1 MRLPKRISA
10 MFFCLLLAIPTI
22 VLGQVKMDSDDSDAA
37 ALQQKLASANAVK
50 MTLSGPFGKACAA
63 KKMWRDDSAR
73 MWCDRISSDYD
84 SDPSL
89 KELILLRGCSLS
101 NETGAE
107 NPGPCERL
115 VGLYKSQ
122 HRYIEALAVL
132 KSPNYL
138 DPPDEKL
145 FGFSAD
151 QRVLIYRILGNK
163 QGELTQVRYMCLKLS
178 NTEACSQLQNRF
190 GEQVDLNDAIRR
202 SNDRMAQD
210 SADEVQ
216 RQADVEQEPRDKA
229 ANRAATIAALSSIGA
244 TPQTSTP
251 APSYS
256 TAPGRPSNPSYSPPS
271 SAQSTQSCRDMTA
284 CVKVVSSTYDA
295 NHFLHVV
302 VRNSCGS
309 QIRITTSVYAQNRSC
324 TVGQTSNVSPGDS
337 QDMGALTDRNWYQIQ
352 ADDSVRSSVDG
363 SGCKL
368 VSANSCN

>member
-1 MRLPKRISA
+1 

-22 VLGQVKMDSDDSDAA
+22 MLGQIKMDSDDSDAA
-37 ALQQKLASANAVK
+37 ALQQKLASANTAK
-50 MTLSGPFGKACAA
+50 MDLSGPFGKACAA

-73 MWCDRISSDYD
+73 MWCDRISSDYN

-89 KELILLRGCSLS
+89 KELILLRGCSLP

-107 NPGPCERL
+107 YPGPCERL

-138 DPPDEKL
+138 DPPDERL
-145 FGFSAD
+145 FGFAAD

-178 NTEACSQLQNRF
+178 NTSACSQLQSRF
-190 GEQVDLNDAIRR
+190 GEQVDLDSVAAKERRNEAFDQEEQAAKKETDNYNKEYASQSKAALDQTISDAITNGTASTQPTRE
-202 SNDRMAQD
+202 D
-210 SADEVQ
+210 SGGQQSA
-216 RQADVEQEPRDKA
+216 
-229 ANRAATIAALSSIGA
+229 SSM
-244 TPQTSTP
+244 TTSSP
-251 APSYS
+251 
-256 TAPGRPSNPSYSPPS
+256 NP
-271 SAQSTQSCRDMTA
+271 AQSGKQSQSCRDMTA

-302 VRNSCGS
+302 VKNTCGS

-324 TVGQTSNVSPGDS
+324 TVGQTSNFSPGDS
-337 QDMGALTDRNWYQIQ
+337 QDMGSLTDRNWYQFQ

-368 VSANSCN
+368 MIANSCDR